1 MKVKMTEI
9 ECTAEEIKASNSLA
23 EGVLNALRNVFNSV
37 GQMNYHDEFDNEII
51 NEEEEEDE

>member
-23 EGVLNALRNVFNSV
+23 EGVLNALIM
-37 GQMNYHDEFDNEII
+37 MNLIMK
-51 NEEEEEDE
+51 